1 MAKLRDLR
9 GRSAVVTGASS
20 GLGRGLA
27 KALADRGARVALVAR
42 REDRLEALAA
52 EIAAGGGSAIAL
64 PCDVASPE
72 QITGAADRV
81 HAEFGRID
89 LLVNAA
95 GYARHILFKDQSPE
109 EAEHMMAV
117 NYFGAERWIRAVL
130 PGMRERREGW
140 IVNLSSFAGRLGQPD
155 EASYA
160 ATKFALTGLSESLAM
175 EFAPLGIHVLVVH
188 PVLVRTEM
196 FDEET
201 LSRMPTT
208 TAKAF
213 IEVEDFCE
221 TVLAALARGAF
232 EVTVPRRFGLVYLI
246 RLLFPGLMR
255 RQTAAIRLPVL
266 PDFDR

>member
-9 GRSAVVTGASS
+9 GRSAVVTGASR
-20 GLGRGLA
+20 GRA
-27 KALADRGARVALVAR
+27 RALATAPAAGGAGAAGAAR
-42 REDRLEALAA
+42 RAEPLEALAA
-52 EIAAGGGSAIAL
+52 EIAARGGNAIAL
-64 PCDVASPE
+64 PCDVANPE

-81 HAEFGRID
+81 QAEFGRID

-95 GYARHILFKDQSPE
+95 GYARHVLFKDQSPE

-255 RQTAAIRLPVL
+255 RQTAAIRLPIL